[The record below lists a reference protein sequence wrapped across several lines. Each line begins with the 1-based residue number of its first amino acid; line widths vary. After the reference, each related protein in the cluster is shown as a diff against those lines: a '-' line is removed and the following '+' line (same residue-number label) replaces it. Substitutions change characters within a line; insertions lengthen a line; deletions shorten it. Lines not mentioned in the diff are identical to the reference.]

1 MSAAPLPGPKLVTT
15 KVRGSIIKVPDATP
29 GLLMIGTNQKQF
41 TLEGVW
47 KSATAPSANQTVDI
61 DLDDAGN
68 ITGISVV
75 DPAQLARE
83 KFSEISNKVS
93 GAIGD
98 LTKRGTD
105 AAGTG
110 NAQEILRKIVG
121 RIGVVT
127 LGATALLWVSL
138 FFMTGYKLDL
148 GFIGSQSY
156 SLWDFI
162 GLNMN
167 ASLGGAPEVSHG
179 FWGLIG
185 ILCILAPLIV
195 PFIGNPLAKFGNA
208 LPLVYLAI
216 AILVE
221 KSSINKLLQPAG
233 APDTGLGFTMQFGG
247 YLTLLCALVLAA
259 MVLKPSRQS

>member
-47 KSATAPSANQTVDI
+47 RSQTAPSANQTVDVE
-61 DLDDAGN
+61 LDDAGN
-68 ITGISVV
+68 IAGISVV

-83 KFSEISNKVS
+83 KFTDISNRVS
-93 GAIGD
+93 GKLGD
-98 LTKRGTD
+98 ISKSPG
-105 AAGTG
+105 AAS
-110 NAQEILRKIVG
+110 AQEILRKIVG

-127 LGATALLWVSL
+127 LGATALLWISL
-138 FFMTGYKLDL
+138 FFLTGYKLDL
-148 GFIGSQSY
+148 GFIGAQSY

-167 ASLGGAPEVSHG
+167 ATLGGAPEVSHG
-179 FWGLIG
+179 FWRFIG

-195 PFIGNPLAKFGNA
+195 PFIGNPLAKFGDA

-221 KSSINKLLQPAG
+221 KSAISKVLQPAG

-247 YLTLLCALVLAA
+247 YLALVCALVLAA
-259 MVLKPSRQS
+259 MILKPARQS

>member
-1 MSAAPLPGPKLVTT
+1 MSAAPLPRPKLVTT

-47 KSATAPSANQTVDI
+47 RSQTAPSANQTVDVE
-61 DLDDAGN
+61 LDDAGN
-68 ITGISVV
+68 IAGISVV

-83 KFSEISNKVS
+83 KFTDISNRVS
-93 GAIGD
+93 GALGD
-98 LTKRGTD
+98 ISKSPG
-105 AAGTG
+105 AAS
-110 NAQEILRKIVG
+110 AQEILRKIVG

-127 LGATALLWVSL
+127 LGATALLCISL

-156 SLWDFI
+156 SLWDFV

-179 FWGLIG
+179 FWGFIG

-221 KSSINKLLQPAG
+221 KSAISKVLQPAG

-247 YLTLLCALVLAA
+247 YLALVCALVLAA
-259 MVLKPSRQS
+259 MILKPARQS

>member
-15 KVRGSIIKVPDATP
+15 KVRGNIIKVPDATP

-41 TLEGVW
+41 NLEGVW
-47 KSATAPSANQTVDI
+47 RSQTAPSANQTVDI
-61 DLDDAGN
+61 DLDDAGK

-83 KFSEISNKVS
+83 KFTDISNKVS

-98 LTKRGTD
+98 ISKNPG
-105 AAGTG
+105 AA

-127 LGATALLWVSL
+127 LGATALLCVSL

-179 FWGLIG
+179 FWGFVG
-185 ILCILAPLIV
+185 ILCIVAPLIV

-247 YLTLLCALVLAA
+247 YLALVCALGLTA
-259 MVLKPSRQS
+259 MILKPSRSA

>member
-1 MSAAPLPGPKLVTT
+1 MSAAPLPRPKLVTT
-15 KVRGSIIKVPDATP
+15 KVRASIIKVPDATP

-47 KSATAPSANQTVDI
+47 KSATAPSANQTVDV

-68 ITGISVV
+68 IIGISVV
-75 DPAQLARE
+75 DPAQIARE
-83 KFSEISNKVS
+83 KFSDLSSKVG
-93 GAIGD
+93 GALGGIA
-98 LTKRGTD
+98 KSPE
-105 AAGTG
+105 AG

-127 LGATALLWVSL
+127 LGATALLCISL

-208 LPLVYLAI
+208 LPLFYLAI

-233 APDTGLGFTMQFGG
+233 APDTGLGFAMQFGG
-247 YLTLLCALVLAA
+247 YLVLACALALAA
-259 MVLKPSRQS
+259 MILKPARQS

>member
-47 KSATAPSANQTVDI
+47 RSQTAPSANQTVDV

-68 ITGISVV
+68 IIGISVV
-75 DPAQLARE
+75 DPAQIARE
-83 KFSEISNKVS
+83 KFTDLSSKLG

-127 LGATALLWVSL
+127 LGATALLWISL
-138 FFMTGYKLDL
+138 FFLTGYKLDL

-167 ASLGGAPEVSHG
+167 ATLGGAPEVSHG
-179 FWGLIG
+179 FWGFIG
-185 ILCILAPLIV
+185 ILCIL
-195 PFIGNPLAKFGNA
+195 
-208 LPLVYLAI
+208 
-216 AILVE
+216 
-221 KSSINKLLQPAG
+221 
-233 APDTGLGFTMQFGG
+233 
-247 YLTLLCALVLAA
+247 
-259 MVLKPSRQS
+259 